1 MPDGQ
6 IVAFPDNMPREQ
18 INSMIYSRY
27 PDLSPKTENVPNA
40 VKWAVNR
47 MQKEGRT
54 EPSLWENIVVGLS
67 GSGEGAG
74 GALSKGASG
83 FTLGGSDYAQR
94 KMGINP
100 NETVEKII
108 DSTNSPTV
116 AALTGLAS
124 GGAEVAGGLP
134 LGAGTFKLAAGLPK
148 YGRLAAGVGT
158 SAGMG
163 GISSAFNSDFDPRE
177 TAKGSI
183 TGATIDLG
191 LRGAGK
197 GLAKVFSAAER
208 VKGVPR
214 GLANA
219 AADDKGASI
228 LDRAVK
234 ESKKTAKQ
242 VYAQAPEALDTINR
256 RATEQ
261 IDDAVRGVDIQ
272 RRMAGAK
279 KAYGDFID
287 ENKANQIIKGADD
300 LSALKGT
307 FVVDEAGNPLKVYHG
322 SNASFNKFDK
332 SKIGANTQSPAGF
345 NFSADKDV
353 AKSYGDK
360 VYETYLNMKSPITI
374 DFDGKSSVIVP
385 AFNETRPL
393 NPMNVSAYVKDI
405 NKSLKNNYDLG
416 DETYDLLRNIG
427 FDSRVDNQIDGVIL
441 KNISDS
447 YGIGGKTAT
456 NYMVFEPEQIV
467 MANSIKKANPK
478 VSDLGISDKLSNTQN
493 KALNT
498 AWKQGADS
506 LKKGE
511 AIGSLKHID
520 EMKKSLNKMIEQS
533 KVANPNGVGTVDTSD
548 TVALRELKGYLQETM
563 DNAGLS
569 GISKQ
574 YREAKRLEEAF
585 NAGKK
590 YNPNAQKVSDF
601 NLKTADERNAFA
613 QGLAEKAKLNPESKN
628 IAGKIADVRGAL
640 RETIGEKANPLFNSV
655 DDLDRTYQNV
665 SNLRNLAGRKLVK
678 ADPIG
683 KLTAGPI
690 REWGDSKLS
699 PVFALADVARRW
711 GTGNVAERAAK
722 YLLNP
727 NLKVGRSW
735 NDAIQPAIPS
745 ISTYLSNKRN
755 KKGDK

>member
-27 PDLSPKTENVPNA
+27 PDLKPKTENVPNA
-40 VKWAVNR
+40 VRWAVDR
-47 MQKEGRT
+47 IQKDGRT
-54 EPSLWENIVVGLS
+54 EPSLWESIVVGLS
-67 GSGEGAG
+67 GAGQGAG
-74 GALSKGASG
+74 TALSKGATG
-83 FTLGGSDYAQR
+83 ATLGASDWALR
-94 KMGINP
+94 KAGLDDSQARVN
-100 NETVEKII
+100 KIV
-108 DSTNSPTV
+108 DSTKSP
-116 AALTGLAS
+116 AMAGLVGLVS
-124 GGAEVAGGLP
+124 GGSEIAGGLP
-134 LGAGTFKLAAGLPK
+134 LGAGTFKLVAGLPK

-177 TAKGSI
+177 TAKGAI

-214 GLANA
+214 GIANA

-272 RRMAGAK
+272 GKMAGAK
-279 KAYGDFID
+279 KAYGEFINQ
-287 ENKANQIIKGADD
+287 NKANQVIGKPLKDNKSYDIYNAVRAKTKDGTGIITDTRSMIDWSRNGNGVYHEVDVFYPENGKTITYNGKDIKGY
-300 LSALKGT
+300 L
-307 FVVDEAGNPLKVYHG
+307 GN
-322 SNASFNKFDK
+322 SNASSTN
-332 SKIGANTQSPAGF
+332 N
-345 NFSADKDV
+345 
-353 AKSYGDK
+353 
-360 VYETYLNMKSPITI
+360 
-374 DFDGKSSVIVP
+374 SV
-385 AFNETRPL
+385 N
-393 NPMNVSAYVKDI
+393 
-405 NKSLKNNYDLG
+405 
-416 DETYDLLRNIG
+416 
-427 FDSRVDNQIDGVIL
+427 
-441 KNISDS
+441 
-447 YGIGGKTAT
+447 
-456 NYMVFEPEQIV
+456 
-467 MANSIKKANPK
+467 

-533 KVANPNGVGTVDTSD
+533 KVSNPNGVGTVDTSD

-574 YREAKRLEEAF
+574 YREAKLLEEAF
-585 NAGKK
+585 NSGKK
-590 YNPNAQKVSDF
+590 FNPNAQKVSDF
-601 NLKTADERNAFA
+601 KLKTADERNAFA

-640 RETIGEKANPLFNSV
+640 RETIGEKANPLFNSI

-690 REWGDSKLS
+690 REWGDSIWS
-699 PVFALADVARRW
+699 PVFALADVAR
-711 GTGNVAERAAK
+711 GYATGKAATRAAK

-745 ISTYLSNKRN
+745 IATFLANKRN
-755 KKGDK
+755 RKGEK

>member
-1 MPDGQ
+1 MPNIKMPDGQ
-6 IVAFPDNMPREQ
+6 IVAFPDDMPREQ
-18 INSMIYSRY
+18 INSMILSRY
-27 PDLSPKTENVPNA
+27 PDLNPNKEQVPNA

-67 GSGEGAG
+67 GGGQGAG
-74 GALSKGASG
+74 TALSKGATGLS
-83 FTLGGSDYAQR
+83 LGASDWALR
-94 KMGINP
+94 KAGLDDSQARVN
-100 NETVEKII
+100 KIV
-108 DSTNSPTV
+108 DSTKSPTV
-116 AALTGLAS
+116 AGLVGLAS
-124 GGAEVAGGLP
+124 GGSEVAGGLP

-148 YGRLAAGVGT
+148 YGKLAAGVGT
-158 SAGMG
+158 SAAMG
-163 GISSAFNSDFDPRE
+163 GTSSAFNSDFNPEE
-177 TAKGSI
+177 TTKGALL
-183 TGATIDLG
+183 GAAFDLG

-197 GLAKVFSAAER
+197 GLAKVFSAAEKI
-208 VKGVPR
+208 KGVPR

-219 AADDKGASI
+219 AGNDKGAAI

-234 ESKKTAKQ
+234 ESKKAAKE

-261 IDDAVRGVDIQ
+261 LDDAVRGVDVKGQ
-272 RRMAGAK
+272 MAGAK
-279 KAYGDFID
+279 KAYGDYID
-287 ENKANQIIKGADD
+287 TNKAKQIINGADD
-300 LSALKGT
+300 LSSLKG
-307 FVVDEAGNPLKVYHG
+307 
-322 SNASFNKFDK
+322 K
-332 SKIGANTQSPAGF
+332 ST
-345 NFSADKDV
+345 
-353 AKSYGDK
+353 
-360 VYETYLNMKSPITI
+360 
-374 DFDGKSSVIVP
+374 
-385 AFNETRPL
+385 
-393 NPMNVSAYVKDI
+393 
-405 NKSLKNNYDLG
+405 
-416 DETYDLLRNIG
+416 
-427 FDSRVDNQIDGVIL
+427 
-441 KNISDS
+441 
-447 YGIGGKTAT
+447 
-456 NYMVFEPEQIV
+456 
-467 MANSIKKANPK
+467 PK
-478 VSDLGISDKLSNTQN
+478 VSDLGISDKLSKTQN

-520 EMKKSLNKMIEQS
+520 EMKKSLNSMIEKS
-533 KVANPNGVGTVDTSD
+533 KVSNPNGVGTVDTSD

-590 YNPNAQKVSDF
+590 FNPNAQKVSDF
-601 NLKTADERNAFA
+601 KLKTADERNAFA
-613 QGLAEKAKLNPESKN
+613 QGLADRAKLNPESKN
-628 IAGKIADVRGAL
+628 IAGKVADVRGAL
-640 RETIGEKANPLFNSV
+640 RETIGEKANPLFNNI

-665 SNLRNLAGRKLVK
+665 SNLRNLANRKLVK
-678 ADPIG
+678 TEPIG

-699 PVFALADVARRW
+699 PVFALADVARRF
-711 GTGNVAERAAK
+711 GTGMSAERAAK

-727 NLKVGRSW
+727 NLKIGRSW

-755 KKGDK
+755 KKKGDK